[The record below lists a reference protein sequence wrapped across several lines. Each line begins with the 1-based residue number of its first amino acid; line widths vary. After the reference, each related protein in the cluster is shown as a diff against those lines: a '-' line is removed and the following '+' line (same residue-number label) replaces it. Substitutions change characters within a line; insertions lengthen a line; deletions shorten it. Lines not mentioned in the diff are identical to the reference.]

1 MGLTEIITAGLQEAA
16 AAGSSALGKPVEI
29 AVRGVQAGGWNAAG
43 SLRGFTLAVP
53 VSFSKDIA
61 GAGVLLLDARSAA
74 LMAELLLGND
84 PAEAPVELSVPL
96 KDAAAEALSQM
107 VGALGDGIGRAS
119 RRKVS
124 AAAGD
129 PATIAGDGAAAAR
142 GVVREERVVAAECEL
157 RIGAHPPT
165 RLLAVFAGS
174 TGDALASERP
184 AGGAPDI
191 VLGSPQSAAPGGPQ
205 VQRVQFGTVQAAPA
219 SDAPGAANLDLL
231 LDVPLEITVEL
242 GRANRKVRD
251 VLALGP
257 GSIVEL
263 NKLAGEPV
271 DMLVNG
277 KLIAKGEVVVIDENF
292 AVRIIE
298 ILSREERLSGG
309 L

>member
-1 MGLTEIITAGLQEAA
+1 MAE
-16 AAGSSALGKPVEI
+16 
-29 AVRGVQAGGWNAAG
+29 
-43 SLRGFTLAVP
+43 SLR
-53 VSFSKDIA
+53 
-61 GAGVLLLDARSAA
+61 
-74 LMAELLLGND
+74 E
-84 PAEAPVELSVPL
+84 
-96 KDAAAEALSQM
+96 
-107 VGALGDGIGRAS
+107 DGS
-119 RRKVS
+119 W
-124 AAAGD
+124 
-129 PATIAGDGAAAAR
+129 
-142 GVVREERVVAAECEL
+142 
-157 RIGAHPPT
+157 
-165 RLLAVFAGS
+165 
-174 TGDALASERP
+174 
-184 AGGAPDI
+184 
-191 VLGSPQSAAPGGPQ
+191 
-205 VQRVQFGTVQAAPA
+205 QRVQFGTVQAPPA
-219 SDAPGAANLDLL
+219 TDAPGAANLDLL

>member
-1 MGLTEIITAGLQEAA
+1 MGLTEIVTTGFQEAG
-16 AAGSSALGKPVEI
+16 AAGTAALGKPVEVV
-29 AVRGVQAGGWNAAG
+29 VRGVQTGGWEAAG
-43 SLRGFTLAVP
+43 SLRGFSLAAP
-53 VSFSKDIA
+53 VSFGKDVT
-61 GAGVLLLDARSAA
+61 GAGVLLLDVRSAA

-84 PAEAPVELSVPL
+84 PAESPAELSAPL

-107 VGALGDGIGRAS
+107 ISALGEGLGRAA

-124 AAAGD
+124 ASSGELA
-129 PATIAGDGAAAAR
+129 PLSGDGSAAAR
-142 GVVREERVVAAECEL
+142 GAVREERIVAAECEL
-157 RIGAHPPT
+157 RIGTHPAT

-174 TGDALASERP
+174 AGDALVSDRP
-184 AGGAPDI
+184 AGGAPDM
-191 VLGSPQSAAPGGPQ
+191 VFGAPQAAAPGGPQ
-205 VQRVQFGTVQAAPA
+205 VQRVQFGTVQAPPA
-219 SDAPGAANLDLL
+219 AEVPGAANLDLL